1 MLLEQVVRTR
11 TRRRHQLKLSKSVGE
26 LKMKDEM
33 CDSMM
38 KVECMQE
45 TQK

>member
-1 MLLEQVVRTR
+1 MLLEEIVRTR
-11 TRRRHQLKLSKSVGE
+11 TKRRHQPKLSKSVGE
-26 LKMKDEM
+26 LKMKDDM

-38 KVECMQE
+38 KVECMHK